1 MITKARLNRA
11 AWSIKNEGPLV
22 FTKKFVRFIPWA
34 IGRTHVKYSKY
45 LPAPLRADAG
55 KYNSDFLYLSNPIFN
70 ITSEDLRLSLEA
82 QKQSKPDEIK
92 SATWFVPY
100 FDHLT
105 FGGIYTI
112 FRFINHFAEQGVAN
126 HIVIYDNPQVNGTK
140 MQAEIARHFPHLAN
154 AMLTVYDPREDS
166 IHDLPPSDIAIC
178 TFWVSAYF
186 LLRFNQTKRKY
197 YFIQDYEPLFYEGG
211 STYALAESTYR
222 FGFEGIVNTPGL
234 LRAINQRHGMQGI
247 SFTPAVDPKYYYAPK
262 EKNNER
268 LRVFFYARPNNPRNA
283 FNLGILIIKI
293 LLKKYG
299 KQIEIV
305 TAGSHWKESKFDLRR
320 EITNLGLLKS
330 LQDVGDLY
338 RSCDIGFV
346 YMLSKH
352 PSYQPFE
359 FMATGVATVT
369 NNNEDNLWFL
379 KDGTNCLIA
388 EPSPAAMA
396 EKIGWLIEDEKLRQK
411 IQKGGYETVSTDWQ
425 PQLELIW
432 NDITK
437 STKKY
442 S

>member
-1 MITKARLNRA
+1 MF
-11 AWSIKNEGPLV
+11 S
-22 FTKKFVRFIPWA
+22 KKFFRFVPWA

-45 LPAPLRADAG
+45 LPKLLQANNG
-55 KYNSDFLYLSNPIFN
+55 KYSSDYLYLTNPVFS
-70 ITSEDLRLSLEA
+70 ITSNDLKLSKET
-82 QKQSKPDEIK
+82 QNQPKPAKIK

-100 FDHLT
+100 FDHLS
-105 FGGIYTI
+105 FGGIQTI
-112 FRFINHFAEQGVAN
+112 FRFINYFAEQGVAN
-126 HIVIYDNPQVNGTK
+126 HIVIYDNPKVDGEA
-140 MQAEIARHFPHLAN
+140 MQAEIEQTFPHLAS
-154 AMLTVYDPREDS
+154 AKLTIYDPRKDK
-166 IHDLPPSDIAIC
+166 IKDLPATDIAIC

-234 LRAINQRHGMQGI
+234 LRAVNQRHGLQGI
-247 SFTPAVDPKYYYAPK
+247 SFTPAVDSRYYYPPK
-262 EKNNER
+262 EKDNKR

-283 FNLGILIIKI
+283 FHLGVMIIKI
-293 LLKKYG
+293 LLEKYG
-299 KQIEIV
+299 DKIEIV
-305 TAGSHWKESKFDLRR
+305 TAGSNWKEKKFELKSS
-320 EITNLGLLKS
+320 ITNLGLLKS
-330 LQDVGDLY
+330 LQEVGDLY

-369 NNNEDNLWFL
+369 NNNEDNLWLL
-379 KDGTNCLIA
+379 KDGTNCLIS

-396 EKIGWLIEDEKLRQK
+396 EKIGWLIEDENLRDK
-411 IQKGGYETVSTDWQ
+411 IQKGGYDTVSSDWEE
-425 PQLELIW
+425 QLNIIW
-432 NDITK
+432 NDLT
-437 STKKY
+437 S

>member
-1 MITKARLNRA
+1 MITKERLGKAKR
-11 AWSIKNEGPLV
+11 SLQEEGPIT
-22 FTKKFVRFIPWA
+22 FSKKFVRFIPWA
-34 IGRTHVKYSKY
+34 VGRTHVKYSQY
-45 LPAPLRADAG
+45 LPKPLQANVG
-55 KYNSDFLYLSNPIFN
+55 KYDSDYLYLNNPIFQIN
-70 ITSEDLRLSLEA
+70 SDDLEA
-82 QKQSKPDEIK
+82 SKQATNQPKPKQTK

-100 FDHLT
+100 FDHLS

-112 FRFINHFAEQGVAN
+112 FRFIDYFGQQGVDN
-126 HIVIYDNPQVNGTK
+126 HIVIYDNPQVNAVAMK
-140 MQAEIARHFPHLAN
+140 AEIARAFPG
-154 AMLTVYDPREDS
+154 LTDTTLTIFNPKKDRVE
-166 IHDLPPSDIAIC
+166 DLPPTDMAVC

-234 LRAINQRHGMQGI
+234 LRAVNQRYGLKGV
-247 SFTPAVDPKYYYAPK
+247 SFTPAVDPRYYYPP
-262 EKNNER
+262 EKKDDKKIR
-268 LRVFFYARPNNPRNA
+268 IFFYARPNNPRNA
-283 FNLGILIIKI
+283 FNLGIMIIKV

-299 KQIEIV
+299 DDIEIV
-305 TAGSHWKESKFDLRR
+305 TAGSAWKEKKFDLKG
-320 EITNLGLLKS
+320 EITNVGLLHG
-330 LQDVGDLY
+330 LDEVGDLY

-396 EKIGWLIEDEKLRQK
+396 EKISWLIEDKKLRNK
-411 IQKGGYETVSTDWQ
+411 IQEGGYNTVSTDWQ
-425 PQLELIW
+425 PQLEAIW
-432 NDITK
+432 NDVLK
-437 STKKY
+437 S
-442 S
+442 